1 MKATFKILAAAAL
14 LASVPANAGEYGGN
28 GQYVPGGDK
37 GASACS
43 YSGLNDD
50 DDGQG
55 FTQTFAAFLRLLGI
69 DAGRYFNAA
78 NNPFGS
84 CRGN

>member
-1 MKATFKILAAAAL
+1 MKKGVTLLATAAL
-14 LASVPANAGEYGGN
+14 LVSVQASAGEITGN
-28 GQYVPGGDK
+28 GKYVPGGDN
-37 GASACS
+37 GASECS

-55 FTQTFAAFLRLLGI
+55 FTQTFAAFLRFLGI
-69 DAGRYFNAA
+69 NASRYFN
-78 NNPFGS
+78 PGQF